1 MFVLRQ
7 QFRIVKVL
15 VVSTRENVGS
25 SLPVSIVVLRVNT
38 SGLPTIVNN
47 VMLHYVKEIV
57 SLTTITTSEISTR
70 GNDEYDN

>member
-1 MFVLRQ
+1 MYIPKN

-15 VVSTRENVGS
+15 VSIRENVGNNA
-25 SLPVSIVVLRVNT
+25 PASIVVLTTVNT

-47 VMLHYVKEIV
+47 VLLRYVKEIV

-70 GNDEYDN
+70 GNDGYDN